1 MEKPRIVV
9 VGSSN
14 TDMIIK
20 LERIPQP
27 GETILGGEF
36 ATAAAAISVTRL
48 GAQPSVPDR
57 KEIEALLAK
66 PHIPARAG
74 APEEKLVKGGARAQT
89 RSSGALRLPLE
100 GVATNSKQNQLSE

>member
-20 LERIPQP
+20 LRIPQP

-48 GAQPSVPDR
+48 GAQPSAPDR

-66 PHIPARAG
+66 PHIPARAD

-89 RSSGALRLPLE
+89 RSSGALRLPHE